1 MASTRAKKT
10 RNAAPADK
18 ARAVGKKTAQARRR
32 PKSTAL
38 AKKDPPAKKSAR
50 KEATRKAP
58 TRKEPARKEAA
69 RKEVARKEATRKAAT
84 QKAPTRKEPVRNGAA
99 SKEAARK
106 EPPKRAAS
114 AARDRTASE
123 RAPNKR
129 APNERTPNKRA
140 PSKQAASRAAKTA
153 GARIRDTAPVLP
165 ENIALVLQGG
175 GALGAYQAGVYQGL
189 FEAGIAPNWIAGI
202 SIGAFNTA
210 IIAGNPPEK
219 RMDALR
225 EFWDTISRPNLFPS
239 TTLGQE
245 ARFSGIDADTRAWLD
260 TWEAWRALIEGQ
272 RGFYQPRAWLGL
284 DLAQLMGEQP
294 GPAAASWYDTS
305 PMIATLERL
314 VDFDRLNNNGIRVSV
329 GAVNV
334 RTGNLEYFDNTQMR
348 LDARHILASG
358 ALPPAFPAIEIDGE
372 FYWDGGLVSNTPLS
386 QVLTQSPRRDTLV
399 FQVDLWNARGDLPT
413 NLLDVA
419 ERQKEIQYSSR
430 TRLITDTQRVF
441 QHYRR
446 VLREL
451 LEELPEDV
459 RKSNPWAQHA
469 AEIACDRRYSVIH
482 LIYRDKAKIGHFKDY
497 QFGRVAM
504 REHWL
509 SGQSDIARALSHPDW
524 LQLPHGESAFV
535 AHDATAP

>member
-1 MASTRAKKT
+1 MATTRT
-10 RNAAPADK
+10 PTRRNAASTGGVKRASESEPAKRDP
-18 ARAVGKKTAQARRR
+18 ARRDPAKR
-32 PKSTAL
+32 DPKPATP
-38 AKKDPPAKKSAR
+38 AKKDPPAK
-50 KEATRKAP
+50 AP
-58 TRKEPARKEAA
+58 
-69 RKEVARKEATRKAAT
+69 V
-84 QKAPTRKEPVRNGAA
+84 
-99 SKEAARK
+99 RK
-106 EPPKRAAS
+106 EPPARASTRRPAAAPAVVTAPAASKRAVKRAAFIDPADAN
-114 AARDRTASE
+114 AAPGRGKRRTQ
-123 RAPNKR
+123 
-129 APNERTPNKRA
+129 TH
-140 PSKQAASRAAKTA
+140 
-153 GARIRDTAPVLP
+153 DTAPVLP
-165 ENIALVLQGG
+165 DNIALVLQGG

-210 IIAGNPPEK
+210 IIAGNPPQR

-225 EFWDTISRPNLFPS
+225 EFWDTISRPYLLPS
-239 TTLGQE
+239 TTFGQE
-245 ARFSGIDADTRAWLD
+245 ARFADIDADSRAWLD
-260 TWEAWRALIEGQ
+260 TWEAWRAIVEGQ
-272 RGFYQPRAWLGL
+272 HGFYQPRGWLGQDPMAL
-284 DLAQLMGEQP
+284 FGAPP
-294 GPAAASWYDTS
+294 GPAEASFYDTS
-305 PMIATLERL
+305 PMIATLERM
-314 VDFDRLNNNGIRVSV
+314 VDFDRLNDGGIRVSV

-358 ALPPAFPAIEIDGE
+358 ALPPAFPAVEIDGE

-386 QVLTQSPRRDTLV
+386 QVLTASPRRDTLV
-399 FQVDLWNARGDLPT
+399 FQVDLWNARGDLPQ

-446 VLREL
+446 LLREL
-451 LEELPEDV
+451 LEEIPEDV

-469 AEIACDRRYSVIH
+469 AELACDRRYSVVH
-482 LIYRDKAKIGHFKDY
+482 LIYRDRARIGHFKDY